1 MDAHVYLDKVFLTE
15 EAKAPGRRVLR
26 TGFSRRSLWRAAFTL
41 ESIERRAR
49 RFLRQAIRHGTTVVR
64 GVVDV
69 FPEIGMARVELL
81 LRLKEEFSPY
91 LDLRPSHVLLIC
103 ISIPAAWYDLSIL
116 TGSYL

>member
-1 MDAHVYLDKVFLTE
+1 V
-15 EAKAPGRRVLR
+15 PGTRD
-26 TGFSRRSLWRAAFTL
+26 AFTL

-81 LRLKEEFSPY
+81 LRLKEEFAPY